1 VAAPLRIGIAGLGAA
16 GRILV
21 PALKKSSDAV
31 FAAVAEPDQATRDT
45 LVGTEV
51 QAFSSIAE
59 MLEKGHVDGVYIAT
73 PTFMHAD
80 HVVQVA
86 EAGRHV
92 LVEKPM
98 AIALEDSQ
106 RMIRAAE
113 RAGIV
118 LMVGHSHAYDPPIRK
133 MRELID
139 SGRWGRVRMLH
150 SLTYTDWMYRPRR
163 QDELQVEQG
172 GGVTFRQGAH
182 QFDILRVLG
191 GGMVESVR
199 ASTGNWDP
207 ARQGVG
213 AHTAFLQFADG
224 IAATAVY
231 CGYGAFST
239 AEVTFGIGEGGSIEH
254 TEALGR
260 ARRAFRS
267 APPLDE
273 LAAKRGRGAGRPVSA
288 APHESF
294 FGLHLVSCEGGDLR
308 QSPNGI
314 YIYDE
319 NGRSEVPIGGKRD
332 GRDVMLGDF
341 VAAIRGE
348 RAARHSG
355 VWGQATLEVTLAVL
369 QSAAEGREVPLKLQV
384 PVLG

>member
-1 VAAPLRIGIAGLGAA
+1 VTAPLRIGIAGLGAA
-16 GRILV
+16 GRVLL
-21 PALKKSSDAV
+21 PALEKSTDAV
-31 FAAVAEPDQATRDT
+31 FAAIAEPDQATRDS
-45 LVGTEV
+45 LAGTDV
-51 QAFSSIAE
+51 LAFPSIDA
-59 MLEKGHVDGVYIAT
+59 MLAKGAVDAVYVAT

-80 HVVQVA
+80 HVVQIA

-98 AIALEDSQ
+98 AIRLDDSQ

-113 RAGIV
+113 RADVV

-133 MRELID
+133 LRELID

-163 QDELQVEQG
+163 PDELQVEQG

-182 QFDILRVLG
+182 QFDILRLLG
-191 GGMVESVR
+191 GGLVQSVR

-207 ARQGVG
+207 ARPGVG

-224 IAATAVY
+224 VAATAVY
-231 CGYGAFST
+231 SGYGAFST
-239 AEVTFGIGEGGSIEH
+239 AEITFGIGEGGSIEP
-254 TEALGR
+254 TESLGR
-260 ARRAFRS
+260 ARRAFKS
-267 APPLDE
+267 APPADE
-273 LAAKRGRGAGRPVSA
+273 LAAKRGRSPGRPVSA

-294 FGLHLVSCEGGDLR
+294 FGLHIVSCEGGDLR

-319 NGRSEVPIGGKRD
+319 NGRSEVPIEGKMD
-332 GRDVMLGDF
+332 GRDVMLADF

-348 RAARHSG
+348 RPARHSG
-355 VWGQATLEVTLAVL
+355 VWGQATLETTLAVL
-369 QSAAEGREVPLKLQV
+369 RSAAEGGEVPLSLQV
-384 PVLG
+384 PVPG